1 MSGLSHY
8 KNSRSSMQN
17 EEPVYLNQFEVS
29 LVAPNGLNAGDL
41 LIQSVT
47 KIGGLEVDKM
57 PATVEQF
64 YKQAKRRYASAKP
77 ESTTVDI
84 NIEFE
89 VNVNDA
95 NSMYVYKI
103 LRQWCNLVFDP
114 LTGRMGLKREY
125 IGGPLTISV
134 HTKAGDVIRQLTFP
148 VIFPMSSL
156 PALELDYASEEIFKV
171 NLTFAADY
179 WNDIIV

>member
-1 MSGLSHY
+1 MPPLSHY
-8 KNSRSSMQN
+8 KNSRASMQN

-29 LVAPNGLNAGDL
+29 LVTPAGLSAGDL
-41 LIQSVT
+41 LIPQVL
-47 KIGGLEVDKM
+47 KISGLEVDKL
-57 PATVEQF
+57 PAPVEQR
-64 YKQAKRRYASAKP
+64 YKFARRRYAGGKP
-77 ESTTVDI
+77 ESTTVDL

-95 NSMYVYKI
+95 NSMYTYKT
-103 LRQWCNLVFDP
+103 LRQWCNLIYDP

-134 HTKAGDVIRQLTFP
+134 HTKAGDVLRQYTFP
-148 VIFPMSSL
+148 TVFPMTQL
-156 PALELDYASEEIFKV
+156 PAMELDYDSTEVWKV
-171 NLTFAADY
+171 NMTFAADY

>member
-1 MSGLSHY
+1 MPLSHY
-8 KNSRSSMQN
+8 RNSRASMQN

-29 LVAPNGLNAGDL
+29 LVAPQGLNAGDL
-41 LIQSVT
+41 LIQNIK
-47 KIGGLEVDKM
+47 KISGLEVDKM

-64 YKQAKRRYASAKP
+64 YKQASRRYAGTKP
-77 ESTTVDI
+77 ESTSVDI
-84 NIEFE
+84 TIDFE

-103 LRQWCNLVFDP
+103 LRQWCNLVYDP

-148 VIFPMSSL
+148 VIFPMSQL
-156 PALELDYASEEIFKV
+156 PAMELDYASEEIWT
-171 NLTFAADY
+171 LTITFAADY
-179 WNDIIV
+179 WNDITV